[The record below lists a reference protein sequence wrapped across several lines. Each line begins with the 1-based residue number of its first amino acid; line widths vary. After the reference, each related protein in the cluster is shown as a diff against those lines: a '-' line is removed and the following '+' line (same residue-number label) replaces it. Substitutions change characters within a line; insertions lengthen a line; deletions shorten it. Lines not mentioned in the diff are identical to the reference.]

1 MLILEPT
8 AGEKTITIAPR
19 SAYYNAL
26 KLRVL
31 SEYGV
36 YEESDCIVNFMNKG
50 YSIRLRRDGDGK
62 EEVLSSVQVTGI
74 TNFTQIKF
82 LPTILQEDSTYYL
95 EITNDGKLF
104 YRDKIYVTSQT
115 SSEMLVDKHKI
126 GNGTV
131 YKSFNELDDNKY
143 IIR

>member
-26 KLRVL
+26 KSRVL
-31 SEYGV
+31 SDYGV
-36 YEESDCIVNFMNKG
+36 YEESECLVNFMNKS
-50 YSIRLRRDGDGK
+50 YSLRLRRDGDGK
-62 EEVLSSVQVTGI
+62 EEILSSVQVTGI

-95 EITNDGKLF
+95 EVTNDGKLF
-104 YRDKIYVTSQT
+104 YRDKVYVTSQT
-115 SSEMLVDKHKI
+115 SLERETNKHQI
-126 GNGTV
+126 GNNTI
-131 YKSFNELDDNKY
+131 YKPFSELDDNKY
-143 IIR
+143 II